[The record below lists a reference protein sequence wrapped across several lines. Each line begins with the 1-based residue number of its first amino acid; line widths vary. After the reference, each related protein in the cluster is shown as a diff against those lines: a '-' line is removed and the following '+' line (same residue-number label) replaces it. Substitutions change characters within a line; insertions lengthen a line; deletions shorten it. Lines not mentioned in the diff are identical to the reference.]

1 MINMD
6 ELWEYDTQ
14 SNTDM
19 ADELNMLEI
28 EHEIRTKEKAEREH
42 KQHVAESND
51 TDVYVTQ
58 ETSTDQKQNNTATDT
73 DTTEHSEDIIEKK
86 SDVKSEL
93 DKDKAGGGSSSADSN
108 ASVVPGVPTGGNV
121 NRKTAF
127 NIGRNSNLFNSV
139 MNKLWYASIKESD
152 KNIVD
157 RVRQIKNAL
166 SAFRTEEDLL
176 MHINEYIDDGH
187 IMNEETFFC
196 LTAIYKYDLKFYRNY
211 KKYSIDRNSRYGKA
225 LDDFVTNI
233 PKLKQKSKNHS

>member
-1 MINMD
+1 MIDMD

-42 KQHVAESND
+42 KQHVAKSND
-51 TDVYVTQ
+51 TDVYA
-58 ETSTDQKQNNTATDT
+58 EQKQDNAVTNTETPEKPEENAEEKTEEKAEQVKGNN
-73 DTTEHSEDIIEKK
+73 
-86 SDVKSEL
+86 
-93 DKDKAGGGSSSADSN
+93 GGGSSNDSN
-108 ASVVPGVPTGGNV
+108 ATVVPGGQSGGNV
-121 NRKTAF
+121 NGETTYY
-127 NIGRNSNLFNSV
+127 IGRNNNLLRHV
-139 MNKLWYASIKESD
+139 MGKIWCASIKESD
-152 KNIVD
+152 RNTVE
-157 RVRQIKNAL
+157 RVRQIKKAL
-166 SAFRTEEDLL
+166 SVFKTEDELL
-176 MHINEYIDDGH
+176 TYIKEYIDDGH

-233 PKLKQKSKNHS
+233 PKLKQKSKENHS